1 MSSGGLGEYLMRY
14 GVTRSGS
21 MVMEQ
26 GSDPD
31 RLARI
36 FVEITEGA
44 EGGNIVKIGG
54 MAATSIV
61 RNLQIEGRESVTVD
75 ETVSTA

>member
-1 MSSGGLGEYLMRY
+1 MKY
-14 GVTRSGS
+14 GVMKSGS
-21 MVMEQ
+21 MLMEQ

-36 FVEITEGA
+36 FVEITEGTNGA
-44 EGGNIVKIGG
+44 NIVKIGG

-61 RNLQIEGRESVTVD
+61 RKLRIEGNTAEIVGETTPVT
-75 ETVSTA
+75 